1 MSCRKARKNF
11 SALLDGLLDA
21 QANQAIREHLSFCP
35 ACFKEFSFQQK
46 ISMALRVEEK
56 KPAPAEFTQKVMA
69 QIAAQNLGS
78 KALQPHIGK
87 SAKTFLNNLNKNKV
101 SHLRY
106 GIAVAVLFFLFIG
119 TSFGLTLKYPQY
131 SFGPLKQIIAQNKK
145 DSSPSLPKT
154 GLGENKKA
162 PANISVA
169 TNNQPGAQNREQPET
184 QNKEIKKRTSLNKSQ
199 PAPGKVPETKV
210 SNGNNKDL
218 EVAVNIPKAKKPN
231 PTTAK
236 GDSSIK
242 KTVNPTNKY
251 EPRVFL
257 NHPRVCESNL
267 YKIKV
272 DNLTRAQQKVL
283 ALAKAAGIN
292 CQNLG
297 QHQSDGK
304 LISMLRLEAPVNQA
318 KEFTSQILT
327 VGKVYDQQIET
338 KDLSARF
345 AGTLQRYQSLITQ
358 RQSAPTEQAKELEVQ
373 IKELEN
379 QLTAWDKETQY
390 QAIILWLEE

>member
-1 MSCRKARKNF
+1 MKKISCRKTRRNF
-11 SALLDGLLDA
+11 SALLDGFLA
-21 QANQAIREHLSFCP
+21 PQAERTLREHLFTC
-35 ACFKEFSFQQK
+35 AVCVKEFSLQQR
-46 ISMALRVEEK
+46 ISAALRVEEK

-69 QIAAQNLGS
+69 QIAAQKLGS
-78 KALQPHIGK
+78 EAVRSQISKKGIK
-87 SAKTFLNNLNKNKV
+87 IFLNNKKV

-106 GIAVAVLFFLFIG
+106 GFAVAVLFFLVIG

-131 SFGPLKQIIAQNKK
+131 SFGPLKQIVAQNKK

-154 GLGENKKA
+154 GLEENKKA
-162 PANISVA
+162 PANISIA
-169 TNNQPGAQNREQPET
+169 TNKQPET
-184 QNKEIKKRTSLNKSQ
+184 QNKESKKSTSLNKSQ
-199 PAPGKVPETKV
+199 PAPGKVSDKKV

-218 EVAVNIPKAKKPN
+218 KVAINIPVAKNTN
-231 PTTAK
+231 P
-236 GDSSIK
+236 S
-242 KTVNPTNKY
+242 NKY

-257 NHPRVCESNL
+257 NQPRVSENNL

-272 DNLTRAQQKVL
+272 DNLTQAQQKVQT
-283 ALAKAAGIN
+283 LAKAAGIS

-297 QHQSDGK
+297 QQQRDGK
-304 LISMLRLEAPVNQA
+304 LMGILRMEAPVNQA

-338 KDLSARF
+338 KDISARF
-345 AGTLQRYQSLITQ
+345 SETLQRYQDLITQ
-358 RQSAPTEQAKELEVQ
+358 SQNATTDQVKELEAQ

-379 QLTAWDKETQY
+379 QLTAWDKEAQC